1 MSRKASNIWDN
12 FKWLWQEGKKLGFWG
27 ILKALWEDLVKNR
40 SLSQWLYL
48 LALSF
53 PTLVLE
59 FIGGTRHI
67 AGFAAALTGILCVIF
82 VAEGRISNYFIG
94 FIHEM
99 LYLYLSFENMYYGE
113 VLTTLFFTVMQFV
126 GAYYW
131 LIGHREVQEK
141 KVEVKDVKSRKLTP
155 LGWLKSLGIT
165 IIVWLVFGFIYRSI
179 GSHRPFW
186 DSSTD
191 GTNWSGQFLQTGM
204 YSEQWLF
211 WIATNVLSIF
221 LWWGAEP
228 HVMLMYIIYMI
239 NSIVGWV
246 KWERDLRITQ
256 EQLA

>member
-27 ILKALWEDLVKNR
+27 ILQALWEDLVKNR

-131 LIGHREVQEK
+131 LIGHREGQGK

-239 NSIVGWV
+239 NCIVGWV